1 MSLNAF
7 TNPLSDPASIAA
19 NRSGQGAPGAA
30 YAGLLET
37 LAQANGFTLED
48 LQANR
53 QGWMSPR
60 QRAGVV
66 RRAVGRFFLLLI
78 LAGGIVGAVLPLVG
92 GFSALL
98 LVSLSLVGVALLF
111 LIPPANARRQL
122 RDGRV
127 AIMDGV
133 VQCEMKRQSDSDGG
147 YTYSHYYVINL
158 QQFSVTGAAYH
169 ALVPGL
175 RYRVYYL
182 PLLSKLVSIEPLP

>member
-1 MSLNAF
+1 M
-7 TNPLSDPASIAA
+7 
-19 NRSGQGAPGAA
+19 
-30 YAGLLET
+30 ET
-37 LAQANGFTLED
+37 LAKANDFTLED

-60 QRAGVV
+60 QRAGAI
-66 RRAVGRFFLLLI
+66 RRTIGWFFLLLI

-98 LVSLSLVGVALLF
+98 LVFLSLAGAALLF
-111 LIPPANARRQL
+111 LIPLTIARRQL

-133 VQCEMKRQSDSDGG
+133 VGRETKRESNSDGG
-147 YTYSHYYVINL
+147 YSTSYYYVIN
-158 QQFSVTGAAYH
+158 QQRFSVTGAAYH
-169 ALVPGL
+169 ALVPGR

-182 PLLSKLVSIEPLP
+182 PLLNKLVSIEPLP